1 MGLARRRRRS
11 TRAWKMSSV
20 ISSTAASGAV
30 SPEGAE
36 MSTVAATGRW
46 SSMKAPILV
55 CLSFFPGVDVIAM
68 TAEVSGVPGARTTG
82 LPKNAS
88 MASCF
93 ECRFAVRAASSEVT
107 EESTTAT
114 ATALGA
120 ASPEVTESATTTFGA
135 ALPEGAEE
143 HDAPEE
149 ALKVRVV

>member
-1 MGLARRRRRS
+1 
-11 TRAWKMSSV
+11 
-20 ISSTAASGAV
+20 
-30 SPEGAE
+30 

-55 CLSFFPGVDVIAM
+55 CLSFFTGVDVIAM
-68 TAEVSGVPGARTTG
+68 TAEVSGVPGARTTD
-82 LPKNAS
+82 LPNNAS

-93 ECRFAVRAASSEVT
+93 ECRFAVRVASPEVT
-107 EESTTAT
+107 ESTT

-120 ASPEVTESATTTFGA
+120 ASSEVTLESTTATAFGA